1 MAKWHGVIGFGVTE
15 ETKPGVWEEVIEERN
30 NYYGDIIRDARRYST
45 PSTLE
50 DNLDI
55 SNQLSIM
62 ADAFAYNHFHT
73 IRYVDMYGARWKVSN
88 VEVQRP
94 RLILTVGGVYN
105 GPEA

>member
-1 MAKWHGVIGFGVTE
+1 MAKWYGVIGFGVTE
-15 ETKPGVWEEVIEERN
+15 ETVPGVWEETITECP
-30 NYYGDIIRDARRYST
+30 YYGDVIRDTRRYST
-45 PSTLE
+45 PSTLN

-55 SNQLSIM
+55 SNQLSIL

-73 IRYVDMYGARWKVSN
+73 MRYVEMYGARWKISN

-105 GPEA
+105 GPET

>member
-1 MAKWHGVIGFGVTE
+1 MAKWYGTIGFGVTE
-15 ETKPGVWEEVIEERN
+15 ETTPGVWEEVVVER
-30 NYYGDIIRDARRYST
+30 NYYGDVIRDTRRYST
-45 PSTLE
+45 PSTLN

-55 SNQLSIM
+55 NNQLSVL

-73 IRYVDMYGARWKVSN
+73 MRYVDMYGARWKVSN

>member
-1 MAKWHGVIGFGVTE
+1 MAKWYGIIGFGETTE
-15 ETKPGVWEEVIEERN
+15 SKPGVWEETITERP
-30 NYYGDIIRDARRYST
+30 YYGDLTRDTRKYST
-45 PSTLE
+45 PSTLN
-50 DNLDI
+50 DNLDV
-55 SNQLSIM
+55 SNSLSVL

-73 IRYVDMYGARWKVSN
+73 IRYVEMYGARWKVSN

>member
-1 MAKWHGVIGFGVTE
+1 MAKWYGTIGFGVTE
-15 ETKPGVWEEVIEERN
+15 ETTPGAWEEVDIVER
-30 NYYGDIIRDARRYST
+30 NYYGDIIRDTRRYST
-45 PSTLE
+45 PSTLN

-55 SNQLSIM
+55 SNQLSVL

-73 IRYVDMYGARWKVSN
+73 MRYVDMYGVRWKVSN